1 MHDSFPSFD
10 SSTDTRI
17 FCGSDSQ
24 FWISDLYSL
33 LFYSLQTPTALCTD
47 KQLQPTSLR
56 ATMAHLLFST
66 PDLTQNYD
74 IQTTVKRI
82 LTVEKA
88 PFWRQPS
95 EKTKPLIWSRHLP
108 VNERRRKYRVG
119 DGKRRKVDRIPI
131 SVSFCHSKQMISL
144 WTVHKFTIFITHTD
158 LSLFSVTSIISL
170 KHQTANWRFT

>member
-1 MHDSFPSFD
+1 MEIHDSFPSFD
-10 SSTDTRI
+10 SSTDKRM

-66 PDLTQNYD
+66 PDLTRNYD

-88 PFWRQPS
+88 PFWRQPLRRQS
-95 EKTKPLIWSRHLP
+95 LWFGPVTFLWMKGEENIGKETGREESLIEYRLVSVFAIRSKWS
-108 VNERRRKYRVG
+108 VYEQ
-119 DGKRRKVDRIPI
+119 
-131 SVSFCHSKQMISL
+131 CISL
-144 WTVHKFTIFITHTD
+144 
-158 LSLFSVTSIISL
+158 LFSSHTQTCHYFLS
-170 KHQTANWRFT
+170 HQLFP